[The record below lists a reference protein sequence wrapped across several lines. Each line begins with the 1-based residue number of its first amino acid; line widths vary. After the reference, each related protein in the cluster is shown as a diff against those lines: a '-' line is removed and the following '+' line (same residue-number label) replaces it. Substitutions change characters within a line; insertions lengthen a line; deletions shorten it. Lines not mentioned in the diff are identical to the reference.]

1 MRNFIKYAVAAALMA
16 APLTAP
22 SVAFAQSGTQSANA
36 ARMNSDSDS
45 YRRYIRNKRLK
56 ALGIITA
63 LSALVFTI
71 AIVDGDNDNDPAP
84 VSP

>member
-1 MRNFIKYAVAAALMA
+1 MRNFTKYAVAAALVA

-22 SVAFAQSGTQSANA
+22 SVAFAQSGMQSTNA
-36 ARMNSDSDS
+36 ARMNTNSES
-45 YRRYIRNKRLK
+45 YRNYLKRKRLK
-56 ALGIITA
+56 AFGIITA

-71 AIVDGDNDNDPAP
+71 AIVDDDNDNDPAP